1 MSPYSDML
9 ATKSDDTIWRALADP
24 VRREILD
31 LLAAE
36 PRTTGE
42 LVAHFDSLCRTGVM
56 KHLDVLVLAN
66 LVIVEKSGRTRWN
79 HLNPVPIEQVCQRWV
94 NNHVKQLARSLTRL
108 KSIIEEDPVT
118 TKNSKR
124 K

>member
-31 LLAAE
+31 LLAVE

-42 LVAHFDSLCRTGVM
+42 LVAHFNSLCRTGVM
-56 KHLDVLVLAN
+56 KHLD
-66 LVIVEKSGRTRWN
+66 GTR
-79 HLNPVPIEQVCQRWV
+79 IYE
-94 NNHVKQLARSLTRL
+94 
-108 KSIIEEDPVT
+108 
-118 TKNSKR
+118 SKIAFQ
-124 K
+124 